1 MNLLIS
7 EQGEVL
13 GQTLSPE
20 NAHRQSMIART
31 SMYAVTKKEE
41 LRKLPNKTRTSLWE
55 DYAAHSLDDLWKT
68 LRMHKFP
75 YWGKVSVM
83 KVLRFVFSDR
93 NAEFTKDEL
102 MEIVPGATWISITTA
117 MSMLKN
123 KKYAKPGKPVVITQ
137 IDGKYRRQ

>member
-20 NAHRQSMIART
+20 NAVRRAMISRT
-31 SMYAVTKKEE
+31 AMFAVTTKAEMKA
-41 LRKLPNKTRTSLWE
+41 LPKVTRRFLWD
-55 DYAAHSLDDLWKT
+55 DYGASSLDDLWEQLNT
-68 LRMHKFP
+68 HKFP

-83 KVLRFVFSDR
+83 KVLRTVFNDDDAS
-93 NAEFTKDEL
+93 FTKDGL
-102 MEIVPGATWISITTA
+102 MDIVPGATWISITTA

-123 KKYAKPGKPVVITQ
+123 KDYSGGKVLVIAQ
-137 IDGKYRRQ
+137 VEGKYRRQ

>member
-20 NAHRQSMIART
+20 NAYRQSMIART
-31 SMYAVTKKEE
+31 SMFAVTTKDELKSLPKE
-41 LRKLPNKTRTSLWE
+41 TRRLLMD
-55 DYAAHSLDDLWKT
+55 DYFARSYDDLWQT
-68 LRMHKFP
+68 LSDQKFP

-83 KVLRFVFSDR
+83 KVLRSIFDDDSTEFS
-93 NAEFTKDEL
+93 KDDL

-123 KKYAKPGKPVVITQ
+123 KEYAGGKTIVIAQ
-137 IDGKYRRQ
+137 NEGMYRRQ

>member
-20 NAHRQSMIART
+20 NAFRQSMIART
-31 SMYAVTKKEE
+31 SIYAVTQKSELKALPKET
-41 LRKLPNKTRTSLWE
+41 RKLLWE
-55 DYAAHSLDDLWKT
+55 DYAAHSLDDLWAT
-68 LRMHKFP
+68 LAMHKFP

-83 KVLRFVFSDR
+83 KVLRSIFDDDDTG
-93 NAEFTKDEL
+93 FTKDEL
-102 MEIVPGATWISITTA
+102 LDIVPGATWISITTA

-123 KKYAKPGKPVVITQ
+123 KRYATPGKPLVIAQ